1 MSFHAVASIR
11 DRLDGRIARI
21 RKELSNRQV
30 DALVVSDLSNLYYL
44 TRLRLSAGLLVI
56 GPGDTNLN
64 LVIDFRYETAVRELI
79 EARCTP
85 HELSLVPVDPT
96 YEETLVELTNTLGVR
111 RLGIESDHT
120 SVRRWQ
126 WLEKGIAAVLVP
138 ISELIEKQRMVKEPA
153 EIGVLREAGELLAS
167 AVPVVAKFIREGR
180 TELDVARDINRLICQ
195 IGFER
200 PSFETIVASGPNS
213 ALPHAHPTAR
223 SITRGDLVILDFG
236 GILDGYC
243 VDMSRTVA
251 VGWFTEE
258 NKRLYQ
264 AVSEAQLEALAVA
277 IPGAAASAVDAA
289 ARRVLAKH
297 NLADAFRHSTGHG
310 IGIDV
315 HELPR
320 IGRVDVRSDGAIG
333 DVSLAPGMVFTI
345 EPGVY
350 IPKRGGVR
358 IEDDVVVT
366 KSGIEVLTPASREL
380 LVT

>member
-167 AVPVVAKFIREGR
+167 AVPVVAKFVREGR

-213 ALPHAHPTAR
+213 ALPHAHPT
-223 SITRGDLVILDFG
+223 
-236 GILDGYC
+236 
-243 VDMSRTVA
+243 
-251 VGWFTEE
+251 
-258 NKRLYQ
+258 
-264 AVSEAQLEALAVA
+264 
-277 IPGAAASAVDAA
+277 
-289 ARRVLAKH
+289 
-297 NLADAFRHSTGHG
+297 
-310 IGIDV
+310 
-315 HELPR
+315 
-320 IGRVDVRSDGAIG
+320 
-333 DVSLAPGMVFTI
+333 
-345 EPGVY
+345 
-350 IPKRGGVR
+350 
-358 IEDDVVVT
+358 
-366 KSGIEVLTPASREL
+366 
-380 LVT
+380 